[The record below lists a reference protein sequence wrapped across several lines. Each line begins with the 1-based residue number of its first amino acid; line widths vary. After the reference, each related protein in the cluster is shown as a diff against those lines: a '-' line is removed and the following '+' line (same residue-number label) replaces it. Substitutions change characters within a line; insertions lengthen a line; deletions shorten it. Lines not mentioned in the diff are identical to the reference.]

1 VSAEPDWNT
10 DGGTQP
16 VSSDPQWTTDG
27 PNILATEV
35 QERIR
40 QALSRGWIAGI
51 HQYFGGGGSGDAL
64 AFRTYDSFLSRVTN
78 ARPGDLFTLWSVA
91 DLIRKGLVL
100 VDQRYLDDRAAV
112 GCRLPPE
119 GLDDIRRYL
128 AEERWNEVLLI
139 ASAGGDEL
147 KTIWTDLD
155 GTYENR
161 FLETVREAEV
171 PGGSI
176 CVLPITQIDSAE
188 FWLVKAKRPNENGE
202 VPLRGAY

>member
-1 VSAEPDWNT
+1 
-10 DGGTQP
+10 

-40 QALSRGWIAGI
+40 QALSRGWIKGI
-51 HQYFGGGGSGDAL
+51 HEYFGGGGSGDAL
-64 AFRTYDSFLSRVTN
+64 AFRTYDSFLFTRHKLQAGRPLHPLVGSGLN
-78 ARPGDLFTLWSVA
+78 PKGARSC
-91 DLIRKGLVL
+91 
-100 VDQRYLDDRAAV
+100 DQRYLDDRAAV

-119 GLDDIRRYL
+119 GLDCIRRYL
-128 AEERWNEVLLI
+128 AADRWNEVLLI

-161 FLETVREAEV
+161 FLETIREAEV